1 MALPLGNF
9 KVISTHT
16 HILVYIYTHTQTY
29 TALMQASPRG
39 ENMSN

>member
-1 MALPLGNF
+1 MALPLRNF

-16 HILVYIYTHTQTY
+16 HIYIYTHTQTY

>member
-16 HILVYIYTHTQTY
+16 HIYIYTHTQTY

>member
-16 HILVYIYTHTQTY
+16 HIYIYIHTQTY